1 MTDTVV
7 DPDHRAP
14 EHGEGSDKDP
24 NRRDFIHI
32 AALAA
37 TAGAVG
43 TLAWPLVSQMNPAGD
58 VLALAQIEVDLSR
71 VALGQQITVNWR
83 GKPLFVRH
91 RTPQEIESARRDD
104 RASLKD
110 PQPDAERVKEGHSDF
125 IVLVGTCTHL
135 GCVPT
140 FGGGE
145 YRGWFCPC
153 HGSTYD
159 TSGRIRSGPAPTNLE
174 VPQYSFTSDTRIQ
187 VG

>member
-1 MTDTVV
+1 MTDSVV
-7 DPDHRAP
+7 DPDHNEP
-14 EHGEGSDKDP
+14 GEDEP

-43 TLAWPLVSQMNPAGD
+43 GLAWPFIAQMNPAGD
-58 VLALAQIEVDLSR
+58 VLALAQIEVDLTR
-71 VALGQQITVNWR
+71 IALGQQITVNWR

-91 RTPQEIESARRDD
+91 RTPQEIQAAQSTPLSA
-104 RASLKD
+104 LPD
-110 PQPDAERVKEGHSDF
+110 PQPDSERVKEGKPQF

-145 YRGWFCPC
+145 YRGWF
-153 HGSTYD
+153 S
-159 TSGRIRSGPAPTNLE
+159 
-174 VPQYSFTSDTRIQ
+174 
-187 VG
+187 

>member
-1 MTDTVV
+1 MTESVV
-7 DPDHRAP
+7 EPTDS
-14 EHGEGSDKDP
+14 HGGQSDP

-32 AALAA
+32 AAVAA
-37 TAGAVG
+37 TLGAVG
-43 TLAWPLVSQMNPAGD
+43 GLAWPFVHQMNPAGD
-58 VLALAQIEVDLSR
+58 VLALAQIDVDLTR
-71 VALGQQITVNWR
+71 IVEGQQITVNWR

-91 RTPQEIESARRDD
+91 RTAAEIAAAQRDD
-104 RASLKD
+104 NASLKD
-110 PQPDAERVKEGHSDF
+110 PQPDSERIKEGHANY

-174 VPQYSFTSDTRIQ
+174 VPQYAFTSDTRIQ